1 MKFVISLYGGNVA
14 VGRFLLEVFYMT
26 NLTKKQKN
34 RRLAE
39 SALMLALST
48 ILSELAV
55 FSLPFGGSVTLFSQV
70 PIILISYRY
79 GVKWGL
85 TTGLAM
91 SIIQLIFGIQNFS
104 YVSGM
109 TAFLILA
116 FCDYL
121 IAFSALGLGG
131 MFKGKIKNDIL
142 AISLGGVV
150 VSVIRF
156 ICHFISGATIWKE
169 YAEGAPVLEYSLKY
183 NASYMLPELIITVVG
198 LVILAGI
205 FDLNSIELK
214 TKIKKKGKE

>member
-1 MKFVISLYGGNVA
+1 
-14 VGRFLLEVFYMT
+14 MT

-169 YAEGAPVLEYSLKY
+169 YAEGAPVLEYSLTY

-198 LVILAGI
+198 LVILTGI

-214 TKIKKKGKE
+214 TKIKKKQK

>member
-1 MKFVISLYGGNVA
+1 
-14 VGRFLLEVFYMT
+14 MT

-70 PIILISYRY
+70 PIVLISYRY

-104 YVSGM
+104 YVSGI
-109 TAFLILA
+109 TTFLILA
-116 FCDYL
+116 LCDYL
-121 IAFSALGLGG
+121 IAFTALGLGG

-142 AISLGGVV
+142 AISLGGIV

-169 YAEGAPVLEYSLKY
+169 YAEGAPVLEYSFNY

-214 TKIKKKGKE
+214 TKIKKKQK

>member
-1 MKFVISLYGGNVA
+1 
-14 VGRFLLEVFYMT
+14 MT

-39 SALMLALST
+39 SALMLALSV

-70 PIILISYRY
+70 PVILVSYRY

-85 TTGLAM
+85 TTGIAL
-91 SIIQLIFGIQNFS
+91 SVIQLIFGLQNFS
-104 YVSGM
+104 YVSGVV
-109 TAFLILA
+109 AFLILGL
-116 FCDYL
+116 CDYI

-131 MFKGKIKNDIL
+131 MFKYKLKNDVL
-142 AISLGGVV
+142 AISLGGIV

-169 YAEGAPVLEYSLKY
+169 YAGDLPVFEYSFKY
-183 NASYMLPELIITVVG
+183 NGSYMLPELIITVVG
-198 LVILAGI
+198 LVVLTSI

-214 TKIKKKGKE
+214 TKIKKKSK

>member
-14 VGRFLLEVFYMT
+14 VGRFLLEVFNMT

-48 ILSELAV
+48 ILAELAV

-70 PIILISYRY
+70 PVILVSYRY

-109 TAFLILA
+109 AAFLILA
-116 FCDYL
+116 LCDYL

-150 VSVIRF
+150 VTVIRF

-169 YAEGAPVLEYSLKY
+169 YAEGAPVLEYSFTY

-205 FDLNSIELK
+205 FELNSIELK
-214 TKIKKKGKE
+214 TKKKKKQK

>member
-1 MKFVISLYGGNVA
+1 
-14 VGRFLLEVFYMT
+14 MT

-39 SALMLALST
+39 SALMLALSV

-70 PIILISYRY
+70 PVILVSYRY

-85 TTGLAM
+85 TTGLAL
-91 SIIQLIFGIQNFS
+91 SVIQLIFGLQNFS
-104 YVSGM
+104 YVSGVV
-109 TAFLILA
+109 AFLILGL
-116 FCDYL
+116 CDYI

-131 MFKGKIKNDIL
+131 MFKYKLKNDVL

-169 YAEGAPVLEYSLKY
+169 YAGDLPVFEYSFKY
-183 NASYMLPELIITVVG
+183 NGSYMLPELIITVVG
-198 LVILAGI
+198 LVVLTSI

-214 TKIKKKGKE
+214 TKIKKKSK

>member
-1 MKFVISLYGGNVA
+1 
-14 VGRFLLEVFYMT
+14 MT

-34 RRLAE
+34 RRLTE
-39 SALMLALST
+39 SALMLALAT
-48 ILSELAV
+48 ILAEFAV
-55 FSLPFGGSVTLFSQV
+55 FEFPFGGSVTLFSQV
-70 PIILISYRY
+70 PVILISYRY
-79 GVKWGL
+79 GVKWGAA
-85 TTGLAM
+85 TGLVM
-91 SIIQLIFGIQNFS
+91 SVIQLIFGIKNFS
-104 YVSGM
+104 YVSGI

-116 FCDYL
+116 LCDYL
-121 IAFSALGLGG
+121 IAFTALGLGG
-131 MFKGKIKNDIL
+131 MFKNKIKNDVL

-169 YAEGAPVLEYSLKY
+169 YAEGAPVLEYSLTY

>member
-1 MKFVISLYGGNVA
+1 
-14 VGRFLLEVFYMT
+14 MT

-131 MFKGKIKNDIL
+131 MFKGRIKNDIL

-169 YAEGAPVLEYSLKY
+169 YAEGAPVLEYSLTY

-214 TKIKKKGKE
+214 TKIKKKVKE

>member
-1 MKFVISLYGGNVA
+1 
-14 VGRFLLEVFYMT
+14 MT

-39 SALMLALST
+39 SALMLALSV

-70 PIILISYRY
+70 PVILVSYRY

-85 TTGLAM
+85 TTGIAL
-91 SIIQLIFGIQNFS
+91 SVIQLIFGLQNFS
-104 YVSGM
+104 YVSGVV
-109 TAFLILA
+109 AFLILGL
-116 FCDYL
+116 CDYI

-131 MFKGKIKNDIL
+131 MFKYKLKNDVL

-169 YAEGAPVLEYSLKY
+169 YAGDLPVFEYSFKY
-183 NASYMLPELIITVVG
+183 NGSYMLPELIITVVG
-198 LVILAGI
+198 LVVLTSI

-214 TKIKKKGKE
+214 TKIKKKSK

>member
-1 MKFVISLYGGNVA
+1 
-14 VGRFLLEVFYMT
+14 MT

-48 ILSELAV
+48 ILAELAV

-70 PIILISYRY
+70 PVILVSYRY

-109 TAFLILA
+109 AAFLILA
-116 FCDYL
+116 LCDYL

-150 VSVIRF
+150 VTVIRF

-169 YAEGAPVLEYSLKY
+169 YAEGAPVLEYSFTY

-214 TKIKKKGKE
+214 TKIKKKQK

>member
-1 MKFVISLYGGNVA
+1 
-14 VGRFLLEVFYMT
+14 MT

-39 SALMLALST
+39 SALMLALAT

-55 FSLPFGGSVTLFSQV
+55 FSLPFGGSVTLVSQV
-70 PIILISYRY
+70 PIILVSYRY

-116 FCDYL
+116 LCDYL

-131 MFKGKIKNDIL
+131 MFKFKIKNDIL

-150 VSVIRF
+150 VTVIRF

-169 YAEGAPVLEYSLKY
+169 YAEGAPVLEYSFTY

-214 TKIKKKGKE
+214 TKINKKS

>member
-1 MKFVISLYGGNVA
+1 
-14 VGRFLLEVFYMT
+14 MT

-104 YVSGM
+104 YVSGI

-142 AISLGGVV
+142 AISLGGIV

-169 YAEGAPVLEYSLKY
+169 YAEGAPVLEYSFNY

-214 TKIKKKGKE
+214 TKIKRKNKNKSE

>member
-1 MKFVISLYGGNVA
+1 
-14 VGRFLLEVFYMT
+14 MT

-48 ILSELAV
+48 ILAELAV

-70 PIILISYRY
+70 PVILIGYRY

-109 TAFLILA
+109 TAFLILSL
-116 FCDYL
+116 CDYL

-131 MFKGKIKNDIL
+131 MFKGKIKNDVL

-150 VSVIRF
+150 VTVIRF

-169 YAEGAPVLEYSLKY
+169 YAEGAPVLEYSFTY

-214 TKIKKKGKE
+214 TKLKKKQK